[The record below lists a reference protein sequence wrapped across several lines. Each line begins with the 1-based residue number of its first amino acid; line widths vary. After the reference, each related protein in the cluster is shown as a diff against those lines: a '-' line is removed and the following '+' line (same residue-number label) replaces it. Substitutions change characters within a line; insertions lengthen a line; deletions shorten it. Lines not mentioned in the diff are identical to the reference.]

1 MKMESNIYQGQFGN
15 FTITESDYRE
25 VMIYR
30 LGLAVAGISFA
41 VGILLFFWIG
51 LTPLIEKSLTV
62 LFAIFIISLG
72 VSLQTIHIYL
82 KPLHNT
88 LKLFWLIGTIST
100 IVLAIKSQESLVIVI
115 KNQPLSLLGIG
126 FIFASL
132 TGIFIKEAFCFNRIE
147 AKILSAMIPTLLLGY
162 IINIFSVK
170 LGIFL
175 LTTWGILFLVFL
187 MNKAIQEI
195 PPDIGDK
202 SVFEYLKN
210 QSKNKETQL

>member
-1 MKMESNIYQGQFGN
+1 MTIESKIYEGQFGN
-15 FTITESDYRE
+15 FIITQEDRKE

-30 LGLAVAGISFA
+30 LGLALAGVSFA
-41 VGILLFFWIG
+41 VGILLFLWLDFTPIIDQV
-51 LTPLIEKSLTV
+51 LTI
-62 LFAIFIISLG
+62 LFALFIMSLG
-72 VSLQTIHIYL
+72 VSLQKIHIYL

-88 LKLFWLIGTIST
+88 LKVFWLIGTIST
-100 IVLAIKSQESLVIVI
+100 IVFAINSQGYLVNFI

-147 AKILSAMIPTLLLGY
+147 SKILSFMIPSLLLGY
-162 IINIFSVK
+162 MMDIFPLK
-170 LGIFL
+170 LEQFL

-187 MNKAIQEI
+187 MGKSIQEI
-195 PPDIGDK
+195 SPDIGDK

-210 QSKNKETQL
+210 QSKNNIN

>member
-1 MKMESNIYQGQFGN
+1 MTMESNIYQGQFGN
-15 FTITESDYRE
+15 FTITESDRQE

-30 LGLAVAGISFA
+30 LGLAVAGISFS
-41 VGILLFFWIG
+41 VGIILFFWLG
-51 LTPLIEKSLTV
+51 LTPIIEQVLTV
-62 LFAIFIISLG
+62 LFALFIIGLG

-88 LKLFWLIGTIST
+88 LKIFWLIGTISSIILT
-100 IVLAIKSQESLVIVI
+100 IQTQQSLVIVI
-115 KNQPLSLLGIG
+115 KNQPLSLFGIG

-147 AKILSAMIPTLLLGY
+147 AKILAVMIPSLLLGY
-162 IINIFSVK
+162 IICIFP
-170 LGIFL
+170 LQLEQIL
-175 LTTWGILFLVFL
+175 LTIWGILFLVFL
-187 MNKAIQEI
+187 MGKSIQEI

-210 QSKNKETQL
+210 QKNNAIQS

>member
-1 MKMESNIYQGQFGN
+1 MTMESNIYQGQFGN
-15 FTITESDYRE
+15 FTITDSDRQE

-30 LGLAVAGISFA
+30 LGLAIAGLSFST
-41 VGILLFFWIG
+41 GTILFLWQD
-51 LTPLIEKSLTV
+51 LTPIIEQVLTV
-62 LFAIFIISLG
+62 LFTVFIMGLG

-88 LKLFWLIGTIST
+88 LKIFWLIGTIST
-100 IVLAIKSQESLVIVI
+100 IIFAVKSQESLVIFI

-147 AKILSAMIPTLLLGY
+147 AKILSVIIPSSLLGY
-162 IINIFSVK
+162 II
-170 LGIFL
+170 GIFPLQLEQIL
-175 LTTWGILFLVFL
+175 LTIWGILFLVFL
-187 MNKAIQEI
+187 MGKSIQEI

-210 QSKNKETQL
+210 KKNNATQP

>member
-1 MKMESNIYQGQFGN
+1 MTMESNIYQGQFGN
-15 FTITESDYRE
+15 FTITDSDRQE

-30 LGLAVAGISFA
+30 LGLAIAGLSFST
-41 VGILLFFWIG
+41 GTILFLWQD
-51 LTPLIEKSLTV
+51 LTPIIEQILTV
-62 LFAIFIISLG
+62 LFTVFIMGLG

-88 LKLFWLIGTIST
+88 LKIFWLIGTIST
-100 IVLAIKSQESLVIVI
+100 IIFAVKSQESLVIFI

-147 AKILSAMIPTLLLGY
+147 AKILSVIIPSSLLGY
-162 IINIFSVK
+162 II
-170 LGIFL
+170 GIFPLQLEQIL
-175 LTTWGILFLVFL
+175 LTIWGILFLVFL
-187 MNKAIQEI
+187 MGKSIQEI

-210 QSKNKETQL
+210 KKNNATQP

>member
-1 MKMESNIYQGQFGN
+1 MESNIYQGQFGN
-15 FTITESDYRE
+15 FTITDSDRQE

-30 LGLAVAGISFA
+30 LGLAIAGLSFST
-41 VGILLFFWIG
+41 GTILFLWQD
-51 LTPLIEKSLTV
+51 LTPIIEQILTV
-62 LFAIFIISLG
+62 LFTVFIMGLG

-88 LKLFWLIGTIST
+88 LKIFWLIGTIST
-100 IVLAIKSQESLVIVI
+100 IIFAVKSQESLVIFI

-147 AKILSAMIPTLLLGY
+147 AKILSVIIPSSLLGY
-162 IINIFSVK
+162 II
-170 LGIFL
+170 GIFPLQLEQIL
-175 LTTWGILFLVFL
+175 LTIWGILFLVFL
-187 MNKAIQEI
+187 MGKSIQEI

-210 QSKNKETQL
+210 KKNNATQP

>member
-1 MKMESNIYQGQFGN
+1 MESNIYQGQFGN
-15 FTITESDYRE
+15 FTITDSDRQE

-30 LGLAVAGISFA
+30 LGLAIAGLSFST
-41 VGILLFFWIG
+41 GTILFLWQD
-51 LTPLIEKSLTV
+51 LTPIIEQVLTV
-62 LFAIFIISLG
+62 LFTVFIMGLG

-88 LKLFWLIGTIST
+88 LKIFWLIGTIST
-100 IVLAIKSQESLVIVI
+100 IIFAVKSQESLVIFI

-147 AKILSAMIPTLLLGY
+147 AKILSVIIPSSLLGY
-162 IINIFSVK
+162 II
-170 LGIFL
+170 GIFPLQLEQIL
-175 LTTWGILFLVFL
+175 LTIWGILFLVFL
-187 MNKAIQEI
+187 MGKSIQEI

-210 QSKNKETQL
+210 KKNNATQP

>member
-1 MKMESNIYQGQFGN
+1 MTMESNIYQGQFGN
-15 FTITESDYRE
+15 FTITDSDRQE

-30 LGLAVAGISFA
+30 LGLAIAGLSFST
-41 VGILLFFWIG
+41 GTILFLWQD
-51 LTPLIEKSLTV
+51 LTPIIEQVLTV
-62 LFAIFIISLG
+62 LFTVFIMGLG

-88 LKLFWLIGTIST
+88 LKIFWLIGTIST
-100 IVLAIKSQESLVIVI
+100 IIFAVKSQESLVIFI

-147 AKILSAMIPTLLLGY
+147 AKILSVIIPSLLLGY
-162 IINIFSVK
+162 II
-170 LGIFL
+170 GIFPLQLEQIL
-175 LTTWGILFLVFL
+175 LTIWGILFLVFL
-187 MNKAIQEI
+187 MGKSIQEI

-210 QSKNKETQL
+210 KKNNATQP

>member
-1 MKMESNIYQGQFGN
+1 MESNIYQGQFGN
-15 FTITESDYRE
+15 FTITQSDRQE

-30 LGLAVAGISFA
+30 LGLAIAGLSFST
-41 VGILLFFWIG
+41 GTILFLWQD
-51 LTPLIEKSLTV
+51 LTPIIEQILTV
-62 LFAIFIISLG
+62 LFTVFIMGLG

-88 LKLFWLIGTIST
+88 LKIFWLIGTIST
-100 IVLAIKSQESLVIVI
+100 IIFAVKSQESLVIFI

-147 AKILSAMIPTLLLGY
+147 AKILSVIIPSSLLGY
-162 IINIFSVK
+162 II
-170 LGIFL
+170 GIFPLQLEQIL
-175 LTTWGILFLVFL
+175 LTIWGILFLVFL
-187 MNKAIQEI
+187 MGKSIQEI

-210 QSKNKETQL
+210 KKNNATQP

>member
-1 MKMESNIYQGQFGN
+1 MTMESNIYQGQFGN
-15 FTITESDYRE
+15 FTITESDRQE

-30 LGLAVAGISFA
+30 LGLAVAGISFS
-41 VGILLFFWIG
+41 VGIILFFWLG
-51 LTPLIEKSLTV
+51 LTPIIEQVLTV
-62 LFAIFIISLG
+62 LFVLFIIGLG

-88 LKLFWLIGTIST
+88 LKFFWLIGTISSIILT
-100 IVLAIKSQESLVIVI
+100 IKTQLSLVIVI
-115 KNQPLSLLGIG
+115 KNQPLSLFGIG

-147 AKILSAMIPTLLLGY
+147 AKILAVMIPSLLLGY
-162 IINIFSVK
+162 IM
-170 LGIFL
+170 GIFPLQLEQIL
-175 LTTWGILFLVFL
+175 LLIWGILFLVFL
-187 MNKAIQEI
+187 MGKSIQEI

-210 QSKNKETQL
+210 QKNNGIQS